1 MNDNFENLQTVT
13 GKDGRP
19 YFTGGARKNVEK
31 KQSKFAKNHVVA
43 DDDSEDMA
51 HLMPGY
57 NLGAGSISML
67 SPKDIQIKKRGT
79 SIENFGL
86 EKNASVYDINSNR
99 QAYSTQNRYHQ
110 KTRSNVN
117 EKHMKKQ
124 FSN

>member
-1 MNDNFENLQTVT
+1 
-13 GKDGRP
+13 
-19 YFTGGARKNVEK
+19 
-31 KQSKFAKNHVVA
+31 
-43 DDDSEDMA
+43 MA

-110 KTRSNVN
+110 KTRSNIN

>member
-1 MNDNFENLQTVT
+1 
-13 GKDGRP
+13 
-19 YFTGGARKNVEK
+19 
-31 KQSKFAKNHVVA
+31 
-43 DDDSEDMA
+43 
-51 HLMPGY
+51 
-57 NLGAGSISML
+57 ML

-86 EKNASVYDINSNR
+86 EKNASVYDINSYTHSQSNR